1 MFNNIMYN
9 LVFKNI
15 NFNYKFLNK
24 INSNYISSTKNSIL
38 QLNNLGNLTNYK
50 KNIVPKKLNFYK
62 IKSSFFF
69 FINSKLIQ
77 NFNTIKSLLYL
88 KKKNIFNLNN
98 ITKFL
103 KKLYFKVDFYKRT
116 NNYLFIY

>member
-1 MFNNIMYN
+1 MYN
-9 LVFKNI
+9 LFFKNI

-24 INSNYISSTKNSIL
+24 IDSNFISSAKNSIL
-38 QLNNLGNLTNYK
+38 QLSNLKNLTNYK
-50 KNIVPKKLNFYK
+50 KNIMPKKLNFYK

-69 FINSKLIQ
+69 FINPKLVE
-77 NFNTIKSLLYL
+77 NFNIIKPLLYL
-88 KKKNIFNLNN
+88 KKKNIFNLNK

-103 KKLYFKVDFYKRT
+103 KKLYFKVDIYKRT